1 MVTTARNRAG
11 VPGERPDDHIKPPLE
26 PKVHGVTEKTMSM
39 SDPIADMLTRIR
51 NGQKAKFSSVDIPG
65 SREKVEIA
73 KVLKNTGFIRNYKFL
88 KNDKQGVLRVQLKY
102 GADKHRR
109 NVILGLKRISKP
121 SRRVYVKSRDI
132 KPVLNG
138 MGVAIL
144 STSKGI
150 MTDKQARRENVGGEV
165 LCNIW

>member
-1 MVTTARNRAG
+1 MA
-11 VPGERPDDHIKPPLE
+11 
-26 PKVHGVTEKTMSM
+26 M

-51 NGQKAKFSSVDIPG
+51 NAGKAKFNRVDIPG
-65 SREKVEIA
+65 SRLKTEIA
-73 KVLKNTGFIRNYKFL
+73 KVLMAEGFIRNYKFI
-88 KNDKQGVLRVQLKY
+88 KDKKQGILRVYLKY
-102 GADKHRR
+102 DDRQTSA
-109 NVILGLKRISKP
+109 IFGLERVSKP
-121 SRRVYVKSRDI
+121 SRRVYVRGKDV

-150 MTDKQARRENVGGEV
+150 MTDKKARAEKVGGEI